1 MKKITI
7 QDIADSLGISRT
19 SVWKVF
25 SDRDGVSEDLRK
37 KVIEKAQELNYNLPK
52 EFLSSNTEVNRSAP
66 VNIAMAVCRPES
78 SIFWMTIIHEIAKEL
93 SMHNMNLMYIYL
105 PTSVEAEYQLPAQFT
120 NSIIHGII
128 VINVYNERLI
138 QLLAGL
144 SVPKVFMDTSNMI
157 PYDTLNGDLILS
169 EGKSSVFRI
178 TEHLIRQSRKKIGF
192 IGDIH
197 YARTNYERYEGFI
210 QAMDKHKLPVKP
222 EHCLTAP
229 IGIDAYEEVIG
240 AYVKSLKSMPEAFVC
255 VNDYMA
261 GLLWQALNKLGYEI
275 PDDIAVTG
283 FDGNTESPISAELT
297 TVQISNK
304 DLGRRLATQ
313 IMYRIQHPHASYEV
327 TYISSEVIF
336 RNSTQIPPTNNEPQ
350 N

>member
-105 PTSVEAEYQLPAQFT
+105 PTSVETEYQLPAQFT

-240 AYVKSLKSMPEAFVC
+240 AYVKALKSMPEAFVC